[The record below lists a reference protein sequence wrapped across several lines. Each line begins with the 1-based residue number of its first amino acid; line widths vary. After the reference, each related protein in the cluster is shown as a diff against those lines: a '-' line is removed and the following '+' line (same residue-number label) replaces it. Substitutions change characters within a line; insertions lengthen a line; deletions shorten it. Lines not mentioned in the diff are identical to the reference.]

1 MTRALTEIALGRSAN
16 SVERGFIV
24 ESREAVKEATAHG
37 IGFGCI
43 LDGEIG
49 HDARLKALPVHGL
62 PRSGGVY
69 IVTLRENMEIP
80 AVSAFIR
87 LAGLRHSDL

>member
-1 MTRALTEIALGRSAN
+1 MVPVDHPFAQRAHIEARELGGLPLVLREEGSVTRALTEIALGRSAT

-49 HDARLKALPVHGL
+49 HDV
-62 PRSGGVY
+62 
-69 IVTLRENMEIP
+69 
-80 AVSAFIR
+80 
-87 LAGLRHSDL
+87 D